1 MAGRRG
7 SEKVVRKNITYQY
20 RGEKMTENPII
31 LVVSVSII
39 KDGEVLMIKE
49 NKPNVIS
56 KWNFP
61 SGRIEPG
68 EDILYAARR
77 EVKEETGLNVELTYT
92 TGIYNFISSSQ
103 NQVIMFHFIGEV
115 TGGSI
120 NLEEDEIIDS
130 NWVKVR
136 NLVNSNDY
144 ELRNPSVIK
153 QIANCLVNKSF
164 HPINVFH
171 QQI

>member
-1 MAGRRG
+1 
-7 SEKVVRKNITYQY
+7 
-20 RGEKMTENPII
+20 MTEKPIV

-39 KDGEVLMIKE
+39 KDEKVLMIKE
-49 NKPNVIS
+49 NKPNVIN

-61 SGRIEPG
+61 SGRIEMG
-68 EDILYAARR
+68 EDILDAAIR
-77 EVKEETGLNVELTYT
+77 EVKEETGLDVKLTYT

-103 NQVIMFHFIGEV
+103 DQVIMFHFIGQV

-120 NLEEDEIIDS
+120 NIEEDGIIDS
-130 NWVKVR
+130 AWVKVSD
-136 NLVNSNDY
+136 LVKSNDD

-153 QIANCLVNKSF
+153 QITNCLVNKSY

-171 QQI
+171 KQIK